1 VDGVKAFR
9 YELVLRLRRVTM
21 RETALELVHKGRMLR
36 IAVSRADGP
45 LGSKEQEAV
54 PALIASIKLGP

>member
-9 YELVLRLRRVTM
+9 YESVLRLRRVTM

-45 LGSKEQEAV
+45 LGSKEEAV